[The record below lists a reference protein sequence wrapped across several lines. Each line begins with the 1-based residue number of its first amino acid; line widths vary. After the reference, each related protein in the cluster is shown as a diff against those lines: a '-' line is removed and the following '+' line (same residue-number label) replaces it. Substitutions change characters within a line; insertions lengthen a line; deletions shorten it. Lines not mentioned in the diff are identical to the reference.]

1 MKNTNLKRT
10 KGCFR
15 KVDTRIMI
23 GIQKANKLAV
33 DGPTRKQRV
42 QLAVILGSIT
52 TIGPLSIDMYLP
64 ALPALVSDLGTTAAL
79 VQLSLTFFL
88 LGLASG
94 QLVAGPLSDV
104 YGRRRPLLIGMFIY
118 AISSLL
124 CAFSPSIGLLIVLRF
139 IQGLAGSVGV
149 VISKAAVRDLY
160 SGSELTK
167 FFSLLMIVNGLGPIL
182 APVIGGQLLRVTT
195 WQGIFLV
202 LFAAGVIF
210 CLTIL
215 LRLPETLPKER
226 RSKSGLKGTLLTFKV
241 LLGNRKFMGYAL
253 SQGFVT
259 AAMFAYISGSSFVLQ
274 NIFAVTPQ
282 VYSLIFAVN
291 GLGIILTGQIAGR
304 LAGKVSETRLLLSGL
319 MLCTIG
325 GVMLLLTIL
334 VGGGLIPIL
343 ICLFAVVS
351 SVGIVGATS
360 FSLAMQ
366 DQGET
371 AGSAS
376 ALIGL
381 LPLLLGSCVAPLVG
395 LGGVESALPMAIVI
409 ACTGVLSILSYLLL
423 VRRGDV
429 N

>member
-1 MKNTNLKRT
+1 
-10 KGCFR
+10 
-15 KVDTRIMI
+15 MI
-23 GIQKANKLAV
+23 GIQNGNKLAA
-33 DGPTRKQRV
+33 DGPSRKQRL

-64 ALPALVSDLGTTAAL
+64 ALPTLVADFGTTAAL

-118 AISSLL
+118 AISSVL
-124 CAFSPSIGLLIVLRF
+124 CAFSPSIGLLVALRF

-149 VISKAAVRDLY
+149 VVSRAAVRDLY

-202 LFAAGVIF
+202 LFAAGIIF

-226 RSKSGLKGTLLTFKV
+226 RSKSGLKGTLLTFRV

-253 SQGFVT
+253 SQGFVM
-259 AAMFAYISGSSFVLQ
+259 ASMFAYISGSSFVLQ

-291 GLGIILTGQIAGR
+291 GIGIIITGQIAGR
-304 LAGKVSETRLLLSGL
+304 LAGKVSESKLLLSGL
-319 MLCTIG
+319 LLCTTG
-325 GVMLLLTIL
+325 GLLLLLTIL
-334 VGGGLIPIL
+334 VGGGLILIL

-366 DQGET
+366 DQGES

-381 LPLLLGSCVAPLVG
+381 IPLLLGSCVAPLVG

-409 ACTGVLSILSYLLL
+409 ACTGLLSILSYMLL
-423 VRRGDV
+423 VRRGKASS
-429 N
+429 

>member
-1 MKNTNLKRT
+1 
-10 KGCFR
+10 
-15 KVDTRIMI
+15 MI
-23 GIQKANKLAV
+23 GIQNGNKLAS
-33 DGPTRKQRV
+33 DGPSRKQRL

-64 ALPALVSDLGTTAAL
+64 ALPTLVADFGTTAAL

-118 AISSLL
+118 AVSSVL

-149 VISKAAVRDLY
+149 VVSRAAVRDLY

-202 LFAAGVIF
+202 LFAAGIIF

-226 RSKSGLKGTLLTFKV
+226 RSKSGLKGTLLTFRV

-259 AAMFAYISGSSFVLQ
+259 ASMFAYISGSSFVLQ

-291 GLGIILTGQIAGR
+291 GIGIIITGQIAGR
-304 LAGKVSETRLLLSGL
+304 LAGKVSETKLLLSGL
-319 MLCTIG
+319 LLCTIG
-325 GVMLLLTIL
+325 GILLLLTVL

-381 LPLLLGSCVAPLVG
+381 IPLLLGSCVAPLVG
-395 LGGVESALPMAIVI
+395 LGGVESALPMAIVM
-409 ACTGVLSILSYLLL
+409 ACTGILSILSYLLL
-423 VRRGDV
+423 VRRGKASS
-429 N
+429 

>member
-1 MKNTNLKRT
+1 MQN
-10 KGCFR
+10 
-15 KVDTRIMI
+15 
-23 GIQKANKLAV
+23 ANKLAV
-33 DGPTRKQRV
+33 DGPSRKQRL

-64 ALPALVSDLGTTAAL
+64 ALPTLVDDFGTTAAL

-118 AISSLL
+118 AVSSVL

-149 VISKAAVRDLY
+149 VVSRAAVRDLY

-202 LFAAGVIF
+202 LFAAGIIF

-259 AAMFAYISGSSFVLQ
+259 ASMFAYISGSSFVLQ

-291 GLGIILTGQIAGR
+291 GIGIIITGQIAGR
-304 LAGKVSETRLLLSGL
+304 LAGKVSETKLLLSGL
-319 MLCTIG
+319 LLCTMG
-325 GVMLLLTIL
+325 GVLLLLTIL
-334 VGGGLIPIL
+334 IGGGLIPIL

-366 DQGET
+366 DQGEA

-381 LPLLLGSCVAPLVG
+381 IPLLLGSCVAPLVG
-395 LGGVESALPMAIVI
+395 LGGVDSALPMAIVI

-423 VRRGDV
+423 VKRG
-429 N
+429 NSNS

>member
-1 MKNTNLKRT
+1 MQN
-10 KGCFR
+10 
-15 KVDTRIMI
+15 
-23 GIQKANKLAV
+23 ANKLAV
-33 DGPTRKQRV
+33 DGPSRKQRL

-64 ALPALVSDLGTTAAL
+64 ALPTLVDDFGTTAAL

-118 AISSLL
+118 AVSSVL

-149 VISKAAVRDLY
+149 VVSRAAVRDLY

-202 LFAAGVIF
+202 LFTAGIIF

-259 AAMFAYISGSSFVLQ
+259 ASMFAYISGSSFVLQ

-291 GLGIILTGQIAGR
+291 GIGIIITGQIAGR
-304 LAGKVSETRLLLSGL
+304 LAGKVSETKLLLSGL
-319 MLCTIG
+319 LLCTMG
-325 GVMLLLTIL
+325 GVLLLLTIL
-334 VGGGLIPIL
+334 IGGGLIPIL

-366 DQGET
+366 DQGEA

-381 LPLLLGSCVAPLVG
+381 IPLLLGSCVAPLVG
-395 LGGVESALPMAIVI
+395 LGGVDSALPMAIVI

-423 VRRGDV
+423 VKR
-429 N
+429 NNSNY

>member
-1 MKNTNLKRT
+1 
-10 KGCFR
+10 
-15 KVDTRIMI
+15 MI

-182 APVIGGQLLRVTT
+182 APVIGGQLLRITT

-274 NIFAVTPQ
+274 NIFAVSPQ

-325 GVMLLLTIL
+325 GVMLLITIL
-334 VGGGLIPIL
+334 AGGGLIPIL

>member
-1 MKNTNLKRT
+1 
-10 KGCFR
+10 
-15 KVDTRIMI
+15 MI
-23 GIQKANKLAV
+23 GMQNGNKLAAG
-33 DGPTRKQRV
+33 GPSRKQRL

-64 ALPALVSDLGTTAAL
+64 ALPTLVADFGTTAAL

-118 AISSLL
+118 AISSVL
-124 CAFSPSIGLLIVLRF
+124 CAFSPSIGLLVALRF

-149 VISKAAVRDLY
+149 VVSRAAVRDLY

-202 LFAAGVIF
+202 LFAAGIIF

-226 RSKSGLKGTLLTFKV
+226 RSKSGLKGTLLTFRV

-259 AAMFAYISGSSFVLQ
+259 ASMFAYISGSSFVLQ

-291 GLGIILTGQIAGR
+291 GIGIIITGQIAGR
-304 LAGKVSETRLLLSGL
+304 LAGKVSETKLLFSGLLLCTTGGL
-319 MLCTIG
+319 L
-325 GVMLLLTIL
+325 LLLTIL

-366 DQGET
+366 DQGEA

-381 LPLLLGSCVAPLVG
+381 IPLLLGSCVAPLVG

-409 ACTGVLSILSYLLL
+409 AGTGLLSILSYMLL
-423 VRRGDV
+423 VRRGKASA
-429 N
+429 

>member
-1 MKNTNLKRT
+1 MQN
-10 KGCFR
+10 
-15 KVDTRIMI
+15 
-23 GIQKANKLAV
+23 ANKLAA
-33 DGPTRKQRV
+33 DGPSRKQRL

-64 ALPALVSDLGTTAAL
+64 ALPTLVDDFGTTAAL

-118 AISSLL
+118 AVSSVL

-149 VISKAAVRDLY
+149 VVSRAAVRDLY

-202 LFAAGVIF
+202 LFAAGIIF

-259 AAMFAYISGSSFVLQ
+259 ASMFAYISGSSFVLQ

-291 GLGIILTGQIAGR
+291 GIGIIITGQIAGR
-304 LAGKVSETRLLLSGL
+304 LAGKVSETKLLLSGL
-319 MLCTIG
+319 LLCTTG
-325 GVMLLLTIL
+325 GVLLLLTIL
-334 VGGGLIPIL
+334 IGGGLIPIL

-366 DQGET
+366 DQGEA

-381 LPLLLGSCVAPLVG
+381 IPLLLGSCVAPLVG
-395 LGGVESALPMAIVI
+395 LGGVDSALPMAIVI

-423 VRRGDV
+423 VKRV
-429 N
+429 NSNY

>member
-1 MKNTNLKRT
+1 MQN
-10 KGCFR
+10 
-15 KVDTRIMI
+15 
-23 GIQKANKLAV
+23 ANKLAV
-33 DGPTRKQRV
+33 DGPSRKQRL

-64 ALPALVSDLGTTAAL
+64 ALPTLVDDFGTTAAL

-118 AISSLL
+118 AVSSVL

-149 VISKAAVRDLY
+149 VVSRAAVRDLY

-202 LFAAGVIF
+202 LFAAGIIF

-259 AAMFAYISGSSFVLQ
+259 ASMFAYISGSSFVLQ

-291 GLGIILTGQIAGR
+291 GIGIIITGQIAGR
-304 LAGKVSETRLLLSGL
+304 LAGKVSETKLLLSGL
-319 MLCTIG
+319 LLCTTG
-325 GVMLLLTIL
+325 GVLLLLTIL
-334 VGGGLIPIL
+334 IGGGLIPIL

-366 DQGET
+366 DQGEA

-381 LPLLLGSCVAPLVG
+381 IPLLLGSCVAPLVG
-395 LGGVESALPMAIVI
+395 LGGVDSALPMAIVI

-423 VRRGDV
+423 VKRGIPIIDSSSL
-429 N
+429 

>member
-1 MKNTNLKRT
+1 
-10 KGCFR
+10 
-15 KVDTRIMI
+15 MI
-23 GIQKANKLAV
+23 GIQNGNKLAA
-33 DGPTRKQRV
+33 DGPSRKQRL

-64 ALPALVSDLGTTAAL
+64 ALPTLVADFGTTAAL

-104 YGRRRPLLIGMFIY
+104 YGRRRPLLIGMLIY
-118 AISSLL
+118 AVSSLL
-124 CAFSPSIGLLIVLRF
+124 CAFSPSIGLLVALRF

-149 VISKAAVRDLY
+149 VVSRAAVRDLY
-160 SGSELTK
+160 SGSDLTK

-202 LFAAGVIF
+202 LFAAGIIF

-226 RSKSGLKGTLLTFKV
+226 RSKSGLKGTLLTFRV

-259 AAMFAYISGSSFVLQ
+259 ASMFAYISGSSFVLQ

-291 GLGIILTGQIAGR
+291 GVGIIITGQIAGR
-304 LAGKVSETRLLLSGL
+304 LAGKVSETKLLLSGL
-319 MLCTIG
+319 LLCTMG
-325 GVMLLLTIL
+325 GILLLLTIL
-334 VGGGLIPIL
+334 IGGGLIPIL

-395 LGGVESALPMAIVI
+395 LGGVESALPMAIVM
-409 ACTGVLSILSYLLL
+409 ACTGILSILSYLLL
-423 VRRGDV
+423 VRRGKTSSSSLSL
-429 N
+429 

>member
-1 MKNTNLKRT
+1 MQN
-10 KGCFR
+10 
-15 KVDTRIMI
+15 
-23 GIQKANKLAV
+23 ANKLAV
-33 DGPTRKQRV
+33 DGPSRKQRL

-64 ALPALVSDLGTTAAL
+64 ALPTLVDDFGTTAAL

-118 AISSLL
+118 AVSSVL

-149 VISKAAVRDLY
+149 VVSRAAVRDLY

-202 LFAAGVIF
+202 LFAAGIIF

-259 AAMFAYISGSSFVLQ
+259 ASMFAYISGSSFVLQ

-291 GLGIILTGQIAGR
+291 GIGIIITGQIAGR
-304 LAGKVSETRLLLSGL
+304 LAGKVSETKLLLSGL
-319 MLCTIG
+319 LLCTMG
-325 GVMLLLTIL
+325 GVLLLLTIL
-334 VGGGLIPIL
+334 IGGGLIPIL

-366 DQGET
+366 DQGEA

-381 LPLLLGSCVAPLVG
+381 IPLLLGSCVAPLVG
-395 LGGVESALPMAIVI
+395 LGGVDSALPMAIVI

-423 VRRGDV
+423 VKRGIPIP
-429 N
+429 NSLSL

>member
-1 MKNTNLKRT
+1 MQN
-10 KGCFR
+10 
-15 KVDTRIMI
+15 
-23 GIQKANKLAV
+23 ANKLAV
-33 DGPTRKQRV
+33 DGPSRKQRL

-64 ALPALVSDLGTTAAL
+64 ALPTLVDDFGTTAAL

-118 AISSLL
+118 AVSSVL

-149 VISKAAVRDLY
+149 VVSRAAVRDLY

-202 LFAAGVIF
+202 LFAAGIIF

-259 AAMFAYISGSSFVLQ
+259 ASMFAYISGSSFVLQ

-291 GLGIILTGQIAGR
+291 GIGIIITGQIAGR
-304 LAGKVSETRLLLSGL
+304 LAGKVSETKLLLSGL
-319 MLCTIG
+319 LLCTTG
-325 GVMLLLTIL
+325 GVLLLLTIL
-334 VGGGLIPIL
+334 IGGGLIPIL

-366 DQGET
+366 DQGEA

-381 LPLLLGSCVAPLVG
+381 IPLLLGSCVAPLVG
-395 LGGVESALPMAIVI
+395 LGGVDSALPMAIVI

-423 VRRGDV
+423 VKRG
-429 N
+429 NSNY

>member
-1 MKNTNLKRT
+1 
-10 KGCFR
+10 
-15 KVDTRIMI
+15 MI
-23 GIQKANKLAV
+23 GIQNGNKLAA
-33 DGPTRKQRV
+33 DGPSRKQRL

-64 ALPALVSDLGTTAAL
+64 ALPTLVADFGTTAAL

-118 AISSLL
+118 AVSSVL
-124 CAFSPSIGLLIVLRF
+124 CAFSPSIGLLIGLRF

-149 VISKAAVRDLY
+149 VVSRASVRDLY

-202 LFAAGVIF
+202 LFAAGIIF

-226 RSKSGLKGTLLTFKV
+226 RSKSGLKGTLLTFQV

-259 AAMFAYISGSSFVLQ
+259 ASMFAYISGSSFVLQ

-291 GLGIILTGQIAGR
+291 GIGIIITGQIAGR
-304 LAGKVSETRLLLSGL
+304 LAGKVSETKLLLSGL
-319 MLCTIG
+319 LLCTMG
-325 GVMLLLTIL
+325 GILLLLTIL
-334 VGGGLIPIL
+334 VGGGLFPIL

-366 DQGET
+366 DQGEA

-381 LPLLLGSCVAPLVG
+381 IPLLLGSCVAPLVG

-409 ACTGVLSILSYLLL
+409 ASTGILSVLSYLLL
-423 VRRGDV
+423 VRRGKD
-429 N
+429 

>member
-1 MKNTNLKRT
+1 MQN
-10 KGCFR
+10 
-15 KVDTRIMI
+15 
-23 GIQKANKLAV
+23 ANKLAA
-33 DGPTRKQRV
+33 DGPSRKQRL

-64 ALPALVSDLGTTAAL
+64 ALPTLVDDFGTTAAL

-118 AISSLL
+118 AVSSVL

-149 VISKAAVRDLY
+149 VVSRAAVRDLY

-202 LFAAGVIF
+202 LFAAGIIF

-259 AAMFAYISGSSFVLQ
+259 ASMFAYISGSSFVLQ

-291 GLGIILTGQIAGR
+291 GIGIIITGQIAGR
-304 LAGKVSETRLLLSGL
+304 LAGKVSETKLLLSGFL
-319 MLCTIG
+319 LCTTG
-325 GVMLLLTIL
+325 GVLLLLTIL
-334 VGGGLIPIL
+334 VGGGVIPIL

-366 DQGET
+366 DQGEA

-395 LGGVESALPMAIVI
+395 LGGVDSALPMAIVI
-409 ACTGVLSILSYLLL
+409 ACTGVLSILSYFLL
-423 VRRGDV
+423 VRRA
-429 N
+429 NSNS

>member
-1 MKNTNLKRT
+1 
-10 KGCFR
+10 
-15 KVDTRIMI
+15 MI
-23 GIQKANKLAV
+23 GIQNGNKLAA
-33 DGPTRKQRV
+33 DGPSRKQRL

-64 ALPALVSDLGTTAAL
+64 ALPTLVSDFGTTAAL

-118 AISSLL
+118 AVSSVL

-149 VISKAAVRDLY
+149 VVSRAAVRDLY

-195 WQGIFLV
+195 WKGIFLV
-202 LFAAGVIF
+202 LFAAGIIF

-226 RSKSGLKGTLLTFKV
+226 RSKSGLKGTLLTFRV

-259 AAMFAYISGSSFVLQ
+259 ASMFAYISGSSFVLQ

-291 GLGIILTGQIAGR
+291 GIGIIITGQIAGR
-304 LAGKVSETRLLLSGL
+304 LAGKVSETKLLLSGL
-319 MLCTIG
+319 LLCTMG
-325 GVMLLLTIL
+325 GILLLLTVL

-381 LPLLLGSCVAPLVG
+381 IPLLLGSCVAPLVG
-395 LGGVESALPMAIVI
+395 LGGVESALPMAIVM
-409 ACTGVLSILSYLLL
+409 ACTGILSILSYLLL
-423 VRRGDV
+423 VRRGKASS
-429 N
+429 

>member
-1 MKNTNLKRT
+1 
-10 KGCFR
+10 
-15 KVDTRIMI
+15 MI
-23 GIQKANKLAV
+23 GIQKANRLAV
-33 DGPTRKQRV
+33 DGPSRKQRV

-104 YGRRRPLLIGMFIY
+104 YGRRRPLLIGMLIY

-202 LFAAGVIF
+202 LFAAGVVF

-304 LAGKVSETRLLLSGL
+304 LAGKVSEAKLLFSGL
-319 MLCTIG
+319 SLCTIG
-325 GVMLLLTIL
+325 GILLLLTIL
-334 VGGGLIPIL
+334 AGGGLIPIL

-409 ACTGVLSILSYLLL
+409 ACTGMLSILSYLLL
-423 VRRGDV
+423 VRRG
-429 N
+429 

>member
-1 MKNTNLKRT
+1 MQN
-10 KGCFR
+10 
-15 KVDTRIMI
+15 
-23 GIQKANKLAV
+23 ANKLAA
-33 DGPTRKQRV
+33 DGPSRKQRL

-64 ALPALVSDLGTTAAL
+64 ALPTLVDDFGTTAAL

-118 AISSLL
+118 AVSSVL

-149 VISKAAVRDLY
+149 VVSRAAVRDLY

-202 LFAAGVIF
+202 LFAAGIIF

-259 AAMFAYISGSSFVLQ
+259 ASMFAYISGSSFVLQ

-291 GLGIILTGQIAGR
+291 GIGIIITGQIAGR
-304 LAGKVSETRLLLSGL
+304 LAGKVSETKLLLSGL
-319 MLCTIG
+319 LLCTTG
-325 GVMLLLTIL
+325 GVLLLLTIL

-366 DQGET
+366 DQGEA

-395 LGGVESALPMAIVI
+395 LGGVDSALPMAIVI
-409 ACTGVLSILSYLLL
+409 ACTGVLSILSYFLL
-423 VRRGDV
+423 VRRR
-429 N
+429 NSNS

>member
-1 MKNTNLKRT
+1 
-10 KGCFR
+10 
-15 KVDTRIMI
+15 MI
-23 GIQKANKLAV
+23 GIQNGNKLAA
-33 DGPTRKQRV
+33 DGPSRKQRL

-64 ALPALVSDLGTTAAL
+64 ALPTLVSDFGTTAAL

-118 AISSLL
+118 AVSSVL

-149 VISKAAVRDLY
+149 VVSRAAVRDLY

-202 LFAAGVIF
+202 LFAAGIIF

-226 RSKSGLKGTLLTFKV
+226 RSKSGLKGTLLTFRV

-259 AAMFAYISGSSFVLQ
+259 ASMFAYISGSSFVLQ

-291 GLGIILTGQIAGR
+291 GIGIIITGQIAGR
-304 LAGKVSETRLLLSGL
+304 LAGKVSETKLLLSGL
-319 MLCTIG
+319 LLCTMG
-325 GVMLLLTIL
+325 GILLLLTVL

-381 LPLLLGSCVAPLVG
+381 IPLLLGSCVAPLVG
-395 LGGVESALPMAIVI
+395 LGGVESALPMAIVM
-409 ACTGVLSILSYLLL
+409 ACTGILSILSYLLL
-423 VRRGDV
+423 VRRGKASS
-429 N
+429 

>member
-1 MKNTNLKRT
+1 MQN
-10 KGCFR
+10 
-15 KVDTRIMI
+15 
-23 GIQKANKLAV
+23 ANKLAV
-33 DGPTRKQRV
+33 DGPSRKQRL

-64 ALPALVSDLGTTAAL
+64 ALPTLVDDFGTTAAL

-118 AISSLL
+118 AVSSVL

-149 VISKAAVRDLY
+149 VVSRAAVRDLY

-202 LFAAGVIF
+202 LFAAGIIF

-259 AAMFAYISGSSFVLQ
+259 ASMFAYISGSSFVLQ

-291 GLGIILTGQIAGR
+291 GIGIIITGQIAGR
-304 LAGKVSETRLLLSGL
+304 LAGKVSETKLLLSGL
-319 MLCTIG
+319 LLCTTG
-325 GVMLLLTIL
+325 GVLLLLTIL

-366 DQGET
+366 DQGEA

-395 LGGVESALPMAIVI
+395 LGGVDSALPMAIVI
-409 ACTGVLSILSYLLL
+409 ACTGVLSILSYFLL
-423 VRRGDV
+423 VRRG
-429 N
+429 NTNS

>member
-1 MKNTNLKRT
+1 
-10 KGCFR
+10 
-15 KVDTRIMI
+15 MI
-23 GIQKANKLAV
+23 GIQNGNKLAA
-33 DGPTRKQRV
+33 DGPSRKQRL

-64 ALPALVSDLGTTAAL
+64 ALPTLVADFGTTAAL

-118 AISSLL
+118 AVSSVL

-149 VISKAAVRDLY
+149 VVSRAAVRDLY

-202 LFAAGVIF
+202 LFAAGIIF

-226 RSKSGLKGTLLTFKV
+226 RSKSGLKGTLLTFRV

-259 AAMFAYISGSSFVLQ
+259 ASMFAYISGSSFVLQ

-291 GLGIILTGQIAGR
+291 GIGIIITGQIAGR
-304 LAGKVSETRLLLSGL
+304 LAGKVSETKLLLSGL
-319 MLCTIG
+319 LLCTMG
-325 GVMLLLTIL
+325 GILLLLTVL

-381 LPLLLGSCVAPLVG
+381 IPLLLGSCVAPLVG
-395 LGGVESALPMAIVI
+395 LGGVESALPMAIVM
-409 ACTGVLSILSYLLL
+409 ACTGILSILSYVLL
-423 VRRGDV
+423 VRRGKASS
-429 N
+429 

>member
-1 MKNTNLKRT
+1 MQN
-10 KGCFR
+10 
-15 KVDTRIMI
+15 
-23 GIQKANKLAV
+23 ANKLAV
-33 DGPTRKQRV
+33 DGPSRKQRL

-64 ALPALVSDLGTTAAL
+64 ALPALVDDFGTTAAL

-118 AISSLL
+118 AVSSVL

-149 VISKAAVRDLY
+149 VVSRAAVRDLY

-202 LFAAGVIF
+202 LFAAGIIF

-259 AAMFAYISGSSFVLQ
+259 ASMFAYISGSSFVLQ

-291 GLGIILTGQIAGR
+291 GIGIIITGQIAGR
-304 LAGKVSETRLLLSGL
+304 LAGKVSETKLLLSGL
-319 MLCTIG
+319 LLCTMG
-325 GVMLLLTIL
+325 GVLLLLTIL
-334 VGGGLIPIL
+334 IGGGLIPIL

-366 DQGET
+366 DQGEA

-381 LPLLLGSCVAPLVG
+381 IPLLLGSCVAPLVG
-395 LGGVESALPMAIVI
+395 LGGVDSALPMAIVI

-423 VRRGDV
+423 VKRG
-429 N
+429 NSNS

>member
-1 MKNTNLKRT
+1 
-10 KGCFR
+10 
-15 KVDTRIMI
+15 MI
-23 GIQKANKLAV
+23 GMQNANKLAV
-33 DGPTRKQRV
+33 DGPSRKQRL

-64 ALPALVSDLGTTAAL
+64 ALPALVDDFGTTAAL

-118 AISSLL
+118 AVSSVL

-149 VISKAAVRDLY
+149 VVSRAAVRDLY

-202 LFAAGVIF
+202 LFAAGIIF

-259 AAMFAYISGSSFVLQ
+259 ASMFAYISGSSFVLQ

-291 GLGIILTGQIAGR
+291 GIGIIITGQIAGR
-304 LAGKVSETRLLLSGL
+304 LAGKVSETKLLLSGL
-319 MLCTIG
+319 LLCTMG
-325 GVMLLLTIL
+325 GVLLLLTIL
-334 VGGGLIPIL
+334 IGGGLIPIL

-366 DQGET
+366 DQGEA

-381 LPLLLGSCVAPLVG
+381 IPLLLGSCVAPLVG
-395 LGGVESALPMAIVI
+395 LGGVDSALPMAIVI

-423 VRRGDV
+423 VKRG
-429 N
+429 NSNS

>member
-1 MKNTNLKRT
+1 MQN
-10 KGCFR
+10 
-15 KVDTRIMI
+15 
-23 GIQKANKLAV
+23 ANKLAV
-33 DGPTRKQRV
+33 DGPSRKQRL

-64 ALPALVSDLGTTAAL
+64 ALPTLVDDFGTTAAL

-118 AISSLL
+118 AVSSVL

-149 VISKAAVRDLY
+149 VVSRAAVRDLY

-202 LFAAGVIF
+202 LFAAGIIF

-259 AAMFAYISGSSFVLQ
+259 ASMFAYISGSSFVLQ

-291 GLGIILTGQIAGR
+291 GIGIIITGQIAGR
-304 LAGKVSETRLLLSGL
+304 LAGKVSETKLLLSGL
-319 MLCTIG
+319 LLCTTG
-325 GVMLLLTIL
+325 GVLLLLTIL

-366 DQGET
+366 DQGEA

-395 LGGVESALPMAIVI
+395 LGGVDSALPMAIVI
-409 ACTGVLSILSYLLL
+409 ACTGVLSILSYFLL
-423 VRRGDV
+423 VRRG
-429 N
+429 NANS

>member
-1 MKNTNLKRT
+1 
-10 KGCFR
+10 
-15 KVDTRIMI
+15 MI
-23 GIQKANKLAV
+23 GIQKGNKLAA
-33 DGPTRKQRV
+33 DGPSRKQRL

-64 ALPALVSDLGTTAAL
+64 ALPTLVADFGTTAAL

-118 AISSLL
+118 AVSSVL
-124 CAFSPSIGLLIVLRF
+124 CAFSPSIGLLIGLRF

-149 VISKAAVRDLY
+149 VVSRAAVRDLY

-202 LFAAGVIF
+202 LFAAGIIF

-226 RSKSGLKGTLLTFKV
+226 RSKSGLKGTLLTFRV

-259 AAMFAYISGSSFVLQ
+259 ASMFAYISGSSFVLQ

-291 GLGIILTGQIAGR
+291 GIGIIITGQIAGR
-304 LAGKVSETRLLLSGL
+304 LAGKVSETKLLLSGL
-319 MLCTIG
+319 LLCTLG
-325 GVMLLLTIL
+325 GILLLLTVL

-381 LPLLLGSCVAPLVG
+381 IPLLLGSCVAPLVG
-395 LGGVESALPMAIVI
+395 LGGVESALPMAIVM
-409 ACTGVLSILSYLLL
+409 ACTGILSILSYLLL
-423 VRRGDV
+423 VRRGKASSYSLSL
-429 N
+429 

>member
-1 MKNTNLKRT
+1 
-10 KGCFR
+10 
-15 KVDTRIMI
+15 MI
-23 GIQKANKLAV
+23 GMQNANKLAV
-33 DGPTRKQRV
+33 DGPSRKQRL

-64 ALPALVSDLGTTAAL
+64 ALPTLVDDFGTTAAL

-118 AISSLL
+118 AVSSVL

-149 VISKAAVRDLY
+149 VVSRAAVRDLY

-202 LFAAGVIF
+202 LFAAGIIF

-259 AAMFAYISGSSFVLQ
+259 ASMFAYISGSSFVLQ

-291 GLGIILTGQIAGR
+291 GIGIIITGQIAGR
-304 LAGKVSETRLLLSGL
+304 LAGKVSETKLLLSGL
-319 MLCTIG
+319 LLCTMG
-325 GVMLLLTIL
+325 GVLLLLTIL
-334 VGGGLIPIL
+334 IGGGLIPIL

-366 DQGET
+366 DQGEA

-381 LPLLLGSCVAPLVG
+381 IPLLLGSCVAPLVG
-395 LGGVESALPMAIVI
+395 LGGVDSALPMAIVI

-423 VRRGDV
+423 VKRW
-429 N
+429 NSNY

>member
-1 MKNTNLKRT
+1 
-10 KGCFR
+10 
-15 KVDTRIMI
+15 MI
-23 GIQKANKLAV
+23 GMQNANKLAA
-33 DGPTRKQRV
+33 DGPSRKQRL

-64 ALPALVSDLGTTAAL
+64 ALPTLVDDFGTTAAL

-118 AISSLL
+118 AVSSVL
-124 CAFSPSIGLLIVLRF
+124 CAFSPSIGLLIILRF

-149 VISKAAVRDLY
+149 VVSRAAVRDLY

-202 LFAAGVIF
+202 LFAAGIIF

-259 AAMFAYISGSSFVLQ
+259 ASMFAYISGSSFVLQ

-291 GLGIILTGQIAGR
+291 GIGIIITGQIAGR
-304 LAGKVSETRLLLSGL
+304 LAGKVSETKLLLSGL
-319 MLCTIG
+319 LLCTTG
-325 GVMLLLTIL
+325 GVLLLLTIL

-366 DQGET
+366 DQGEA

-381 LPLLLGSCVAPLVG
+381 IPLLLGSCVAPLVG
-395 LGGVESALPMAIVI
+395 LGGVDSALPMAIVI

-423 VRRGDV
+423 VRRV
-429 N
+429 NSNS

>member
-1 MKNTNLKRT
+1 
-10 KGCFR
+10 
-15 KVDTRIMI
+15 MI
-23 GIQKANKLAV
+23 GIQNGNKLAA
-33 DGPTRKQRV
+33 DGPSRKQRL

-64 ALPALVSDLGTTAAL
+64 ALPTLVADFGTTAAL

-118 AISSLL
+118 AVSSVL

-149 VISKAAVRDLY
+149 VVSRAAVRDLY

-202 LFAAGVIF
+202 LFAAGIIF

-226 RSKSGLKGTLLTFKV
+226 RSKSGLKGTLLTFRV
-241 LLGNRKFMGYAL
+241 LLGNRKFVGYAL

-259 AAMFAYISGSSFVLQ
+259 ASMFAYISGSSFVLQ

-291 GLGIILTGQIAGR
+291 GIGIIITGQIAGR
-304 LAGKVSETRLLLSGL
+304 LAGKVSETKLLLSGL
-319 MLCTIG
+319 LLCTMG
-325 GVMLLLTIL
+325 GILLLLTVL

-381 LPLLLGSCVAPLVG
+381 IPLLLGSCVAPLVG
-395 LGGVESALPMAIVI
+395 LGGVESALPMAIVM
-409 ACTGVLSILSYLLL
+409 ACTGILSILSYVLL
-423 VRRGDV
+423 VRRGKASS
-429 N
+429 

>member
-1 MKNTNLKRT
+1 MQN
-10 KGCFR
+10 
-15 KVDTRIMI
+15 
-23 GIQKANKLAV
+23 ANKLAV
-33 DGPTRKQRV
+33 DGPSRKQRL

-64 ALPALVSDLGTTAAL
+64 ALPTLVDDFGTTAAL

-118 AISSLL
+118 AVSSVL

-149 VISKAAVRDLY
+149 VVSRAAVRDLY

-202 LFAAGVIF
+202 LFAAGIIF

-259 AAMFAYISGSSFVLQ
+259 ASMFAYISGSSFVLQ

-291 GLGIILTGQIAGR
+291 GIGIIITGQIAGR
-304 LAGKVSETRLLLSGL
+304 LAGKVSETKLLLSGL
-319 MLCTIG
+319 LLCTMG
-325 GVMLLLTIL
+325 GVLLLLTIL
-334 VGGGLIPIL
+334 IGGGLIPIL

-366 DQGET
+366 DQGEA

-381 LPLLLGSCVAPLVG
+381 IPLLLGSCVAPLVG
-395 LGGVESALPMAIVI
+395 LGGVDSALPMAIVI

-423 VRRGDV
+423 VKRW
-429 N
+429 NSNY

>member
-1 MKNTNLKRT
+1 MQN
-10 KGCFR
+10 
-15 KVDTRIMI
+15 
-23 GIQKANKLAV
+23 ANKLAV
-33 DGPTRKQRV
+33 DGPSRKQRL

-64 ALPALVSDLGTTAAL
+64 ALPTLVDDFGTTAAL

-118 AISSLL
+118 AVSSVL

-149 VISKAAVRDLY
+149 VVSRAAVRDLY

-202 LFAAGVIF
+202 LFAAGIIF

-259 AAMFAYISGSSFVLQ
+259 ASMFAYISGSSFVLQ

-291 GLGIILTGQIAGR
+291 GIGIIITGQIAGR
-304 LAGKVSETRLLLSGL
+304 LAGKVSETKLLLSGL
-319 MLCTIG
+319 LLCTMG
-325 GVMLLLTIL
+325 GVLLLLTIL
-334 VGGGLIPIL
+334 MGGGLIPIL

-366 DQGET
+366 DQGEA

-381 LPLLLGSCVAPLVG
+381 IPLLLGSCVAPLVG
-395 LGGVESALPMAIVI
+395 LGGVDSALPMAIVI

-423 VRRGDV
+423 VKRGIPIIDILSL
-429 N
+429 

>member
-1 MKNTNLKRT
+1 MQN
-10 KGCFR
+10 
-15 KVDTRIMI
+15 
-23 GIQKANKLAV
+23 ANKLAV
-33 DGPTRKQRV
+33 DGPSRKQRL

-64 ALPALVSDLGTTAAL
+64 ALPTLVDDFGTTAAL

-104 YGRRRPLLIGMFIY
+104 YGLRRPLLIGMFIY
-118 AISSLL
+118 AVSSVL

-149 VISKAAVRDLY
+149 VVSRAAVRDLY

-202 LFAAGVIF
+202 LFAAGIIF

-259 AAMFAYISGSSFVLQ
+259 ASMFAYISGSSFVLQ

-291 GLGIILTGQIAGR
+291 GIGIIITGQLAGR
-304 LAGKVSETRLLLSGL
+304 LAGKVRETQLLLSGVL
-319 MLCTIG
+319 LCTPG
-325 GVMLLLTIL
+325 GVLLLLTIL

-366 DQGET
+366 DQGEA

-395 LGGVESALPMAIVI
+395 LGGVDSALPMAIVI
-409 ACTGVLSILSYLLL
+409 ACTGVLSILSYFLL
-423 VRRGDV
+423 VRRG
-429 N
+429 NTNS